1 MRTDAIVASSR
12 SGWWLFWNG
21 FRKDRTAVIGGLIVL
36 GVVSA
41 ALLAPW
47 IAPHDPYTGIGAMR
61 LAPPGTEGHWL
72 GVDGQGRDILSR
84 LLYGGRITLVVA
96 IVPILAAAAVSL
108 FIGMVAAYFPGKF
121 SELIMRIL
129 DVLFAFPMVLLAIAI
144 STIVGVGMGTI
155 MVAVFIMNIPYMSRI
170 VYNTTVTEK
179 TREYVEAAQALGSTG
194 LEILVHELLPN
205 VVSNLIVYATTLIG
219 IVIVFAS
226 GLSFLGIGIQ
236 SPDADW
242 GKMTADG
249 MQVLTQGAP
258 HVATIPGL
266 VILVVATAFNWLG
279 DGLRDALDPY
289 KRT

>member
-1 MRTDAIVASSR
+1 MNEMTATSSR

-21 FRKDRTAVIGGLIVL
+21 FRKDRTAIVGGLIVL
-36 GVVSA
+36 VVA
-41 ALLAPW
+41 LVALLAPV
-47 IAPHDPYTGIGAMR
+47 IAPHDPYVGVGAMR
-61 LAPPGTEGHWL
+61 LAPPGTEGYWL
-72 GVDGQGRDILSR
+72 GADGQGRDILSR
-84 LLYGGRITLVVA
+84 LIHGGRITLVTA
-96 IVPILAAAAVSL
+96 IVPIVAAAVVSL
-108 FIGMVAAYFPGKF
+108 FIGMIAGYFPGSI
-121 SELIMRIL
+121 SEIIMRTL
-129 DVLFAFPMVLLAIAI
+129 DVVFAFPMVLLAIAI

-155 MVAVFIMNIPYMSRI
+155 MIAVLIMNIPYMSRI
-170 VYNTTVTEK
+170 VYNTTITEK
-179 TREYVEAAQALGSTG
+179 THEYIEAAQALGATRF
-194 LEILVHELLPN
+194 EILVHELLPN

-249 MQVLTQGAP
+249 MRVLTQGAP

-266 VILVVATAFNWLG
+266 VILIVATAFNWLG
-279 DGLRDALDPY
+279 DGLRDALDPH

>member
-1 MRTDAIVASSR
+1 MTDAFAIRSR

-21 FRKDRTAVIGGLIVL
+21 FRRDRTAIVGGLIVL
-36 GVVSA
+36 VVSLV

-47 IAPHDPYTGIGAMR
+47 IAPHDPYTGVGAMR
-61 LAPPGTEGHWL
+61 LAPPGTEGFWL
-72 GVDGQGRDILSR
+72 GADGQGRDILSR
-84 LLYGGRITLVVA
+84 LIHGGRITLVAA
-96 IVPILAAAAVSL
+96 IVPIMAAALVSL
-108 FIGMVAAYFPGKF
+108 FIGLVAGYFPGKV
-121 SELIMRIL
+121 SELIMRFL

-144 STIVGVGMGTI
+144 STVVGVGMGTI
-155 MVAVFIMNIPYMSRI
+155 MIAVFIMNIPYMSRI

-179 TREYVEAAQALGSTG
+179 TREYIEAARMLGSSG
-194 LEILVHELLPN
+194 FDILVHELLPN
-205 VVSNLIVYATTLIG
+205 VISTLIVYATTLIG
-219 IVIVFAS
+219 IVVVFAS

-249 MQVLTQGAP
+249 MRVLTQGAP

-266 VILVVATAFNWLG
+266 VILIVATAFNWLG
-279 DGLRDALDPY
+279 DGLRDALDPH

>member
-1 MRTDAIVASSR
+1 M
-12 SGWWLFWNG
+12 FWNG
-21 FRKDRTAVIGGLIVL
+21 FRRDRTAIVGGVIVL
-36 GVVSA
+36 GVSLI

-47 IAPHDPYTGIGAMR
+47 IAPHDPYVGVGAMR
-61 LAPPGTEGHWL
+61 LAPPGTEGFWL
-72 GVDGQGRDILSR
+72 GADGQGRDILSR
-84 LLYGGRITLVVA
+84 LIHGGRITLVAA
-96 IVPILAAAAVSL
+96 IVPIVAAAVVSL
-108 FIGMVAAYFPGKF
+108 FIGLVAGYFPGKM
-121 SELIMRIL
+121 SELIMRFL

-144 STIVGVGMGTI
+144 STVVGVGMGTI
-155 MVAVFIMNIPYMSRI
+155 MIAVFIMNIPYMSRI

-179 TREYVEAAQALGSTG
+179 TREYIEAARMLGSSG
-194 LEILVHELLPN
+194 FEILVHELLPN

-249 MQVLTQGAP
+249 MRVLTQGAP

-266 VILVVATAFNWLG
+266 VILIVATAFNWLG

>member
-1 MRTDAIVASSR
+1 MTGSIAIRSR

-21 FRKDRTAVIGGLIVL
+21 FRRDRTAIVGGLIVL
-36 GVVSA
+36 VVFLV

-47 IAPHDPYTGIGAMR
+47 IAPHDPYTGVGAMR
-61 LAPPGTEGHWL
+61 LAPPGTEGFWL
-72 GVDGQGRDILSR
+72 GADGQGRDILSR
-84 LLYGGRITLVVA
+84 LIHGGRITLVTA
-96 IVPILAAAAVSL
+96 IVPIVAAALVSL
-108 FIGMVAAYFPGKF
+108 FIGLVAGYFPGKV
-121 SELIMRIL
+121 SELIMRFL

-144 STIVGVGMGTI
+144 STVVGVGMGTI
-155 MVAVFIMNIPYMSRI
+155 MIAVFIMNIPYMSRI

-179 TREYVEAAQALGSTG
+179 TREYIEAARMLGSSG
-194 LEILVHELLPN
+194 FDILVHELLPN
-205 VVSNLIVYATTLIG
+205 VISTLIVYATTLIG
-219 IVIVFAS
+219 IVVVFAS

-249 MQVLTQGAP
+249 MRVLTQGAP

-266 VILVVATAFNWLG
+266 VILIVATAFNWLG
-279 DGLRDALDPY
+279 DGLRDALDPH

>member
-1 MRTDAIVASSR
+1 MNEIGVTSSR

-21 FRKDRTAVIGGLIVL
+21 FKRDRTAVVGGTIVL
-36 GVVSA
+36 A
-41 ALLAPW
+41 IALVALFAPF
-47 IAPHDPYTGIGAMR
+47 IAPHDPYTGTGAMR
-61 LAPPGTEGHWL
+61 LAPPGTGGYWL
-72 GVDGQGRDILSR
+72 GADGQGRDILSR
-84 LLYGGRITLVVA
+84 LIYGGRITLVTA
-96 IVPILAAAAVSL
+96 IVPIFAAAVVSL
-108 FIGMVAAYFPGKF
+108 FVGMIAGYFTGKV
-121 SELIMRIL
+121 SELIMRTL

-155 MVAVFIMNIPYMSRI
+155 MIAVLIMNIPYMSRI
-170 VYNTTVTEK
+170 VYNTTITEK
-179 TREYVEAAQALGSTG
+179 TREYIEAAQALGASRF
-194 LEILVHELLPN
+194 EILVQELLPN

-242 GKMTADG
+242 GKMTSDG
-249 MQVLTQGAP
+249 MRVLTQGAP

-266 VILVVATAFNWLG
+266 VILIVATAFNWLG